1 MVWTSPILL
10 IDDCASCFLYLS
22 QARLLSPP
30 AFSLLCL
37 ESIIRECVILIFFS
51 VAVFCLLWMSWDALA
66 PYLLC
71 LLTSGE
77 ERNLR
82 QDNLL
87 FPLSRQTSTG
97 ISPSF
102 PITSLT
108 LFLSFSHP
116 IGNPYFPVFLAILE
130 LLEYDLT
137 CSAHSLNICWAKA
150 NKWIRFDYYHL
161 SVDIWSSFSSC
172 NGSSWFIIVYSKYYS
187 IICLISSPIQ
197 ALHFHS
203 LQKILFHLWLLHLE
217 WYSLPCVLRYFF

>member
-1 MVWTSPILL
+1 MTVPAASSTCLRLDYFPLQPFLFCVW
-10 IDDCASCFLYLS
+10 
-22 QARLLSPP
+22 
-30 AFSLLCL
+30 SLLLENVLSSFSFLLLFFVFCGCL
-37 ESIIRECVILIFFS
+37 EM
-51 VAVFCLLWMSWDALA
+51 LLLL
-66 PYLLC
+66 YLLC

-116 IGNPYFPVFLAILE
+116 ICNPYFPVFLAILE
-130 LLEYDLT
+130 LLEYDPT